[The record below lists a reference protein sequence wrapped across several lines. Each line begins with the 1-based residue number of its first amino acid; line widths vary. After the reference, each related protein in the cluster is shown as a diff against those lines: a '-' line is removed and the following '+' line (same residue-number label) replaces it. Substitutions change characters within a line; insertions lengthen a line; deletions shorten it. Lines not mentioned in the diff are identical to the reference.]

1 VEIPVQNLSE
11 KMRQIIDDRERSYR
25 GQFSAAEKRVFKS
38 VASVEKA
45 AANLHEAVKRAWG
58 TLSKP
63 AEQHGARLSEQ
74 VLEACRYLALHRP
87 EATYGELRTFQEDSV
102 QTIRAIVKAYNKYVP
117 SIIRAAKSDSS
128 VLENFIAVLSHSVTE
143 LGELLDSSNLK
154 ELQFITKDADQLVQ
168 TAHGLSLKMDEIQQM
183 KETAKKLQDQEAKL
197 QKDLSLL
204 GRDQAIKELN
214 QLEQQV
220 RQKEAEMLAL
230 LEPLLKPLRKI
241 DRADSKVLEGPS
253 RPVISKVIENPLA
266 AVLEIPVSEMRE
278 LLVSVYPLL
287 EHDELLLDE
296 RRKRRAAEAIQVL
309 QAGALDRFREDH
321 GILEANRREILRQLK
336 GSGVYDQWL
345 SARKQ
350 IDDFHKE
357 IPECQERIIQLESQ
371 ATRLRT
377 SVLVDKQRMESA
389 IEGVLKKPV
398 SISL

>member
-1 VEIPVQNLSE
+1 MEIPVQNLSE